1 MLPQSGDGLD
11 VDGLLRWVAAVSRLS
26 VSFGSPA
33 RRRPRGHP
41 MSRRVGTRSRHTAP
55 AAGRVRNGGGAGS
68 STSFLHG
75 SSPRTQ
81 YPGVMLESARRTG
94 KTKEE
99 FTMMGWYGN
108 GSLGSLGSL
117 GMGVFWLIL
126 LGLIVWLVVRL
137 LPVSGGGPSRNTGE
151 SALEVLDRRL
161 ANGQIDLE
169 PWQAQRAALLGVQ
182 DDRK

>member
-1 MLPQSGDGLD
+1 
-11 VDGLLRWVAAVSRLS
+11 
-26 VSFGSPA
+26 
-33 RRRPRGHP
+33 
-41 MSRRVGTRSRHTAP
+41 
-55 AAGRVRNGGGAGS
+55 
-68 STSFLHG
+68 
-75 SSPRTQ
+75 
-81 YPGVMLESARRTG
+81 MLESARRTG

-117 GMGVFWLIL
+117 GMGVFWLTL